1 MKKNLTSLLLAFAP
15 ILLFAQAN
23 NFYSTDKIQE
33 IRIEFEADNWK
44 YLLDSLRFNGEELLN
59 GTVSINGE
67 VAMEDAG
74 VRYRD
79 GRSFTPNGKRN
90 GIYIDLGEN
99 SIGDYKA
106 LDLSSALRDPSL
118 VREVLASEIA
128 RTYFDAP
135 QANYAKVFIN
145 DDYYGLFV
153 NKEAVRS
160 GYLKRVFGSES
171 GALVMPQS
179 DPSEIVPA
187 GCNKKVYGSLQYEE
201 ANACNE
207 NNWVALQG
215 DLGPIS
221 TLAGALAS
229 GNSSSIAKSLDV
241 DAALWMLAYNNVLV
255 NLNAYTG
262 QYANNYYLYQTE
274 DGMISPIL
282 GDLNLAFGSFKNTG
296 EGASDLSTPA
306 LLTLNPSLHRGNE
319 QRPLISALLSD
330 DLYYKQYLAN
340 MRLILVEWVLSGK
353 LENRAKALQT
363 MLAEARQEDGGQYY
377 TAVEFGQSLEETIG
391 RRSRIPGLV
400 AFMNRR
406 ASFLQGTEVYTLL
419 PPEVS
424 ELEVEGRERFSSTQL
439 DEFRIHAKINGYAKN
454 VYLHY
459 RLTGQKDFQVTS
471 MLDDGNHYD
480 KEAGDTIFG
489 AVVKPNAGEQGIEY
503 YIMVENAKTVSY
515 SPTHY
520 NFERYRT
527 TLREVNK

>member
-1 MKKNLTSLLLAFAP
+1 MKKNLTSFLIFLAP
-15 ILLFAQAN
+15 ILLSAQAD

-33 IRIEFEADNWK
+33 IRIQFEADNWK
-44 YLLDSLRFNGEELLN
+44 YLLDSLRFNGEELLS
-59 GTVSINGE
+59 GVVSINGAT
-67 VAMEDAG
+67 AMEDAG

-79 GRSFTPNGKRN
+79 GRSFTPSGKRN

-99 SIGDYKA
+99 NFGDYKV

-135 QANYAKVFIN
+135 KANYAKVFIN
-145 DDYYGLFV
+145 DEYYGLFV
-153 NKEAVRS
+153 NKEAVS
-160 GYLKRVFGSES
+160 AGYLKRVFGNNN
-171 GALVMPQS
+171 GALLMPQS
-179 DPSEIVPA
+179 DPSEVVPA
-187 GCNKKVYGSLQYEE
+187 GCNKKVYGSLQNE
-201 ANACNE
+201 AADACIE
-207 NNWVALQG
+207 NNWISIQG
-215 DLGPIS
+215 DLSPVT
-221 TLAGALAS
+221 TLAKALMGGGQTQVTA
-229 GNSSSIAKSLDV
+229 ALDV
-241 DAALWMLAYNNVLV
+241 DAALWMLAFNNVLV
-255 NLNAYTG
+255 NLSSYTG

-274 DGMISPIL
+274 NGSISPIL
-282 GDLNLAFGSFKNTG
+282 GNLNLAFGSFKNTG

-319 QRPLISALLSD
+319 QRPLISALLNEE
-330 DLYYKQYLAN
+330 LYYKQYLAN

-353 LENRAKALQT
+353 LENRAKALQSL
-363 MLAEARQEDGGQYY
+363 LAEARQEDGGQYY
-377 TAVEFGQSLEETIG
+377 TAEEFGQSLEETIG

-424 ELEVEGRERFSSTQL
+424 KVEVEGRERFSSTQL
-439 DEFRIHAKINGYAKN
+439 DEFRIHAKVDGYPKN
-454 VYLHY
+454 VYLYY
-459 RLTGQKDFQVTS
+459 RFTGQADFQVTS

-480 KEAGDTIFG
+480 KEAGDTVFG
-489 AVVKPNAGEQGIEY
+489 AAVKPSAGEQGIEY
-503 YIMVENAKTVSY
+503 YFMVENAKPVSY

-520 NFERYRT
+520 NFERYST

>member
-1 MKKNLTSLLLAFAP
+1 
-15 ILLFAQAN
+15 
-23 NFYSTDKIQE
+23 
-33 IRIEFEADNWK
+33 
-44 YLLDSLRFNGEELLN
+44 
-59 GTVSINGE
+59 
-67 VAMEDAG
+67 
-74 VRYRD
+74 
-79 GRSFTPNGKRN
+79 
-90 GIYIDLGEN
+90 
-99 SIGDYKA
+99 
-106 LDLSSALRDPSL
+106 
-118 VREVLASEIA
+118 
-128 RTYFDAP
+128 
-135 QANYAKVFIN
+135 
-145 DDYYGLFV
+145 
-153 NKEAVRS
+153 
-160 GYLKRVFGSES
+160 
-171 GALVMPQS
+171 
-179 DPSEIVPA
+179 
-187 GCNKKVYGSLQYEE
+187 
-201 ANACNE
+201 
-207 NNWVALQG
+207 
-215 DLGPIS
+215 
-221 TLAGALAS
+221 
-229 GNSSSIAKSLDV
+229 
-241 DAALWMLAYNNVLV
+241 
-255 NLNAYTG
+255 NAYTG